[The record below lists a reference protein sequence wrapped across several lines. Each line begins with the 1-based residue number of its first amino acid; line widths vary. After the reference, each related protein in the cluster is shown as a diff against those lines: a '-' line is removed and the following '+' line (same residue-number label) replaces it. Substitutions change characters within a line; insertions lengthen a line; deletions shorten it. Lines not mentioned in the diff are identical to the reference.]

1 MKEMSSQLCFEW
13 WNKPEY
19 MNPPKIGSR
28 KYKKES
34 EVYYGR
40 KEIQRKK
47 EFRKKEKKDYN
58 GR

>member
-1 MKEMSSQLCFEW
+1 MSSQLCFEW